1 MRFEIS
7 HVDWNISE
15 KEIKKL
21 GLPTDDFEIELDFDL
36 EDEDAGPTEEEF
48 DQIDGELREAIAD
61 KYGVEPFD
69 FGWGF
74 IG

>member
-21 GLPTDDFEIELDFDL
+21 GLPTDDFEIEIDFDL
-36 EDEDAGPTEEEF
+36 EDEDAGPTEDEF
-48 DQIDGELREAIAD
+48 DQIDYELRVAIGD

-69 FGWGF
+69 FGWGY

>member
-21 GLPTDDFEIELDFDL
+21 GLPTDDFEIEIDFEL
-36 EDEDAGPTEEEF
+36 EDEEAGPTEDEF

-69 FGWGF
+69 FGWGL
-74 IG
+74 IE

>member
-7 HVDWNISE
+7 HVDWNLTDE
-15 KEIKKL
+15 QIKKL
-21 GLPTDDFEIELDFDL
+21 GLPTDDFEIEIDFEL

-48 DQIDGELREAIAD
+48 YQIDGELREAIGD

-69 FGWGF
+69 FGWGY